1 MASEV
6 NVLTDN
12 VSPDSTLSNATLAS
26 SVLPSCI
33 LPSWE
38 KLHRLVPSHFPPID
52 LFEHV
57 AEPEDLE
64 IVWLLESATNDRLRE
79 EAGDLALVPVAERI
93 SGPGSTP
100 VMAAFTHIAA
110 PTRFSDGT
118 EYGVYYGA
126 RDLTTALAETIYHR
140 ENFLAATQEPD
151 TELTMRCYINKVALA
166 LHDVRR
172 KENVSAGVGNEGKG
186 FEHLYSDDYS
196 APQQF
201 AKHMRAS
208 ESHGLLYS
216 SVRDPGGECV
226 AAFKPKAVTIPVQ
239 GSHYKYIWSG
249 KKQKIEHVL
258 EVELIK

>member
-1 MASEV
+1 MPSEV
-6 NVLTDN
+6 NSIL
-12 VSPDSTLSNATLAS
+12 PD
-26 SVLPSCI
+26 CI
-33 LPSWE
+33 LPDWE

-57 AEPEDLE
+57 ANPEDLE

-79 EAGDLALVPVAERI
+79 EAGDLARVPEKERV

-118 EYGVYYGA
+118 DYGVYYGA
-126 RDLTTALAETIYHR
+126 KDLNTALAETIYHR
-140 ENFLAATQEPD
+140 EKFLSATQEPD

-166 LHDVRR
+166 LHDIRV
-172 KENVSAGVGNEGKG
+172 EG
-186 FEHLYSDDYS
+186 FEHLHTDDYS

-201 AKHMRAS
+201 AKEQRANGS
-208 ESHGLLYS
+208 NGLLYN
-216 SVRDPGGECV
+216 SVRDQGGECV

-258 EVELIK
+258 EVQLIHKI